1 MTENNSTDD
10 ITIKKQNKNKIL
22 LSVCVNAF
30 LVLSLLFF
38 APLEIYLGN
47 IAEFNFSFFQ
57 TWFMLLAASL
67 IIIIFLVLIESILPK
82 ILFKLANLTA
92 FALGL
97 CCYIQAMFLNGKM
110 SSLTGETYSF
120 EQNLIVRN
128 LALWIAIFAI
138 IYIAYFILS
147 KFKKKTIVLNSIQYV
162 SLALVLMQIVAFIS
176 LVATTDTSN
185 FIKMDYLTTEGKYE
199 LSDKNNVVV
208 FIVDT
213 CDGVHFQSAL
223 NKYPDM
229 LDNFPGFTY
238 FPNATSTHSRT
249 YPSIPYL
256 LTGQMCYFDV
266 PSNQYINSAYEH
278 SSFLPDIYDSGC
290 DIRLF
295 TDDQYVG
302 DSVKPYIKNSAQ
314 FKQHSLSSIS
324 ISGLLKNMLK
334 ISLYR
339 ELPYAFKPY
348 MFYEIGAVNS
358 AVMNVADKNYAVD
371 DANFYANLTSQQLT
385 VGNYDSAFRFYHF
398 WGAHP
403 GYSIDNRAQTV
414 GYENTNAEDAIRGDL
429 YIIEEYIRQMQE
441 LGIYKNSTIIIT
453 ADHGSSG
460 GGDTLEIKSTACPLM
475 MVKPAG
481 KDKDA
486 VCSVSNA
493 PVCHEDLFQTVN
505 DTYGISSEKYGSN
518 IFAIE
523 ENASRERYYYYTSL
537 YSDIDGEIA
546 LREYSVNG
554 DARNFN
560 NWVLTGRNWDVN
572 YSENTVS
579 DKRLTDSDAQ

>member
-147 KFKKKTIVLNSIQYV
+147 KLKKKNIVLNSIQYV

-238 FPNATSTHSRT
+238 FPNSTSTHSRT

-256 LTGQMCYFDV
+256 LYRLRRPRHL
-266 PSNQYINSAYEH
+266 PS
-278 SSFLPDIYDSGC
+278 
-290 DIRLF
+290 
-295 TDDQYVG
+295 
-302 DSVKPYIKNSAQ
+302 
-314 FKQHSLSSIS
+314 
-324 ISGLLKNMLK
+324 
-334 ISLYR
+334 
-339 ELPYAFKPY
+339 
-348 MFYEIGAVNS
+348 
-358 AVMNVADKNYAVD
+358 
-371 DANFYANLTSQQLT
+371 
-385 VGNYDSAFRFYHF
+385 
-398 WGAHP
+398 
-403 GYSIDNRAQTV
+403 
-414 GYENTNAEDAIRGDL
+414 
-429 YIIEEYIRQMQE
+429 
-441 LGIYKNSTIIIT
+441 
-453 ADHGSSG
+453 
-460 GGDTLEIKSTACPLM
+460 
-475 MVKPAG
+475 
-481 KDKDA
+481 
-486 VCSVSNA
+486 
-493 PVCHEDLFQTVN
+493 
-505 DTYGISSEKYGSN
+505 
-518 IFAIE
+518 FA
-523 ENASRERYYYYTSL
+523 
-537 YSDIDGEIA
+537 
-546 LREYSVNG
+546 
-554 DARNFN
+554 
-560 NWVLTGRNWDVN
+560 
-572 YSENTVS
+572 
-579 DKRLTDSDAQ
+579 